1 MYTLELTDNYILIY
15 NHKTKKILKEDLQTN
30 IIVNN
35 KIYDFIKL
43 NRKIMEIINKYNLL
57 NSFFK
62 TKFNILVYEKLTP
75 TEAYLLK
82 NIFKT
87 ISNINV
93 NLIHVNNLF
102 DNNHLFISGNVLYY
116 NDKRVDKLSKKEYK
130 LVGYNSN
137 YFNLKE
143 RITNKYNIKIL
154 SYENSNTL
162 IFDKVICL
170 LLIILIV

>member
-15 NHKTKKILKEDLQTN
+15 NHKTKKLLKEELQSN

-35 KIYDFIKL
+35 KIYDYLKL
-43 NRKIMEIINKYNLL
+43 NKKILEIINKYNLL

-62 TKFNILVYEKLTP
+62 TKFNILVFEKLTP

-82 NIFKT
+82 TIFKS

-102 DNNHLFISGNVLYY
+102 DINHLFISGNILYF
-116 NDKRVDKLSKKEYK
+116 NDNRIDKLTKKEYK
-130 LVGYNSN
+130 LVGYNPN
-137 YFNLKE
+137 YSNLKE
-143 RITNKYNIKIL
+143 TISNKYNIKIL
-154 SYENSNTL
+154 SYENSSIL

-170 LLIILIV
+170 LLIFLIV